1 MEWRTKNANFN
12 ILIKKLLH
20 DKDSEKRAGSARQ
33 LGFLRDTRSVN
44 LLCRALETEINPT
57 VVNRIIEALGRIG
70 DGRATLSVLEKFKVE
85 IKKSENESD
94 KLRIIFIIESLT
106 RIKDK
111 RALELISHYL
121 NSPDDKLLQ
130 LAQNAFDI
138 IEPTWRDILKRNQK
152 ERSIQEIF
160 KVSM

>member
-1 MEWRTKNANFN
+1 MNWQAKNINFN
-12 ILIKKLLH
+12 NLIKQMLH
-20 DKDSEKRAGSARQ
+20 DKDSEKRAESSRQ
-33 LGFLRDTRSVN
+33 LGFLRDARSVN
-44 LLCRALETEINPT
+44 LLCRALKTEINPT

-85 IKKSENESD
+85 IKKSESESD

-106 RIKDK
+106 RLKDK
-111 RALELISHYL
+111 RALEFISHYL

-138 IEPTWRDILKRNQK
+138 IEPTWRDIVKRNQK

>member
-1 MEWRTKNANFN
+1 MAWQAKNVNFN
-12 ILIKKLLH
+12 NLIKQMLH
-20 DKDSEKRAGSARQ
+20 DKDPEKRAESARQ
-33 LGFLRDTRSVN
+33 LGFLRDARSVN
-44 LLCRALETEINPT
+44 LLCRAIKTETNPT

-70 DGRATLSVLEKFKVE
+70 DGRATLDILDKFKVE

-111 RALELISHYL
+111 RALEFISHYL
-121 NSPDDKLLQ
+121 DSPDDKIFK

-138 IEPTWRDILKRNQK
+138 IQPNWREIVKRNQK
-152 ERSIQEIF
+152 ERTMQDIF
-160 KVSM
+160 KVSK

>member
-1 MEWRTKNANFN
+1 MEWRTKNANYN

-70 DGRATLSVLEKFKVE
+70 DGRATFSVLEKFKVE

-94 KLRIIFIIESLT
+94 KLRIIFIIESLI

-111 RALELISHYL
+111 RALEFISNYL
-121 NSPDDKLLQ
+121 NSPDDNLLQ

>member
-1 MEWRTKNANFN
+1 MAWQAKNVNFN
-12 ILIKKLLH
+12 NLIKQMLH
-20 DKDSEKRAGSARQ
+20 DKDPEKRAESARQ
-33 LGFLRDTRSVN
+33 LGFLRDARSVN
-44 LLCRALETEINPT
+44 LLCRAIKTETNPT

-70 DGRATLSVLEKFKVE
+70 DGRATLDILDKFKVE

-111 RALELISHYL
+111 RGFEFISHYL
-121 NSPDDKLLQ
+121 DSPDDKIFK

-138 IEPTWRDILKRNQK
+138 IQPNWREIVKRNQK
-152 ERSIQEIF
+152 ERTMQDIF
-160 KVSM
+160 KVSK